1 MGSIINLKY
10 FKLYKKMNIHS
21 LNDYAGNNNNGG
33 RNNNNN
39 NQNNQF
45 FIAQMGNPENT
56 EGNSFF
62 EQLFPKTIFKLKTA
76 SFLII
81 CIITGIYFIQL
92 IAYYSIYK
100 PKGYNWGCLLY
111 HFGASEI
118 SSIANHFQYHR
129 LITPMFTHNSI
140 GHLFS
145 NTISILFIGF
155 YVEYDLKNINN
166 YLLLFFIS
174 GIIGNFCSLLF
185 SYQNISMGASGAIL
199 GLCGYYV
206 LYFIMN
212 WDRMNYNQKCCS
224 LIFFI
229 LIFMNLISGVSVG
242 SGSVDIYSH
251 IGGFIGGLAFSFI
264 LSYRNQVLYRFSQE
278 YAKLLYYASIGF
290 LVGIPIISLMIINL
304 KEIPD
309 NCEFICLSQNA

>member
-1 MGSIINLKY
+1 
-10 FKLYKKMNIHS
+10 MNIHS
-21 LNDYAGNNNNGG
+21 LNDYAQNNNNGAG
-33 RNNNNN
+33 NSNN

-45 FIAQMGNPENT
+45 FMAQMNPENT
-56 EGNSFF
+56 GGNSFF
-62 EQLFPKTIFKLKTA
+62 EQLFPKTIYKIKTA

-81 CIITGIYFIQL
+81 CILTSIYFIQL
-92 IAYYSIYK
+92 IAYYSFYK
-100 PKGYNWGCLLY
+100 PNGYNWGCLLY

-118 SSIANHFQYHR
+118 SSIA
-129 LITPMFTHNSI
+129 ITHNNF

-145 NTISILFIGF
+145 NAISIAFIGF
-155 YVEYDLKNINN
+155 YVEYDLKNITY
-166 YLLLFFIS
+166 YLLLFLLS

-199 GLCGYYV
+199 GLCGYFV
-206 LYFIMN
+206 IYFLLN
-212 WDRMNYNQKCCS
+212 WDNMNYNQKCCS

-242 SGSVDIYSH
+242 SSTVDIHSH

-264 LSYRNQVLYRFSQE
+264 LTYRAQLLYRFNQQ
-278 YAKLLYYASIGF
+278 YAKIIYYASIGF
-290 LVGIPIISLMIINL
+290 LVGLPLISLIVINL

>member
-1 MGSIINLKY
+1 
-10 FKLYKKMNIHS
+10 MNIHS
-21 LNDYAGNNNNGG
+21 LNDYAQNNNNGAG
-33 RNNNNN
+33 NSNN

-45 FIAQMGNPENT
+45 FMAQMNPENT
-56 EGNSFF
+56 GGNSFF
-62 EQLFPKTIFKLKTA
+62 EQLFPKTIYKIKTA

-81 CIITGIYFIQL
+81 CILTSIYFIQL
-92 IAYYSIYK
+92 IAYYSFYK
-100 PKGYNWGCLLY
+100 PNGYNWGCLLY

-129 LITPMFTHNSI
+129 LITPMLTHNNF

-145 NTISILFIGF
+145 NDISIAFIGF
-155 YVEYDLKNINN
+155 YVEYDLKNITN
-166 YLLLFFIS
+166 YLLLFLLS

-185 SYQNISMGASGAIL
+185 SYQNISIGASGAIL
-199 GLCGYYV
+199 GLCGYFV
-206 LYFIMN
+206 IYFLLN
-212 WDRMNYNQKCCS
+212 WNNMNYNQKCCS

-242 SGSVDIYSH
+242 SSTVDIHSH

-264 LSYRNQVLYRFSQE
+264 LTYRAQLLYRFNQQ
-278 YAKLLYYASIGF
+278 YAKIIYYASIGF
-290 LVGIPIISLMIINL
+290 LVGLPLISLIVINL

>member
-1 MGSIINLKY
+1 
-10 FKLYKKMNIHS
+10 MNIHS
-21 LNDYAGNNNNGG
+21 LNDYAQNNNNGAG
-33 RNNNNN
+33 NSNN

-45 FIAQMGNPENT
+45 FMAQMNPENT
-56 EGNSFF
+56 GGNSFF
-62 EQLFPKTIFKLKTA
+62 EQLFPKTIYKIKTA

-81 CIITGIYFIQL
+81 CILTSIYFIQL
-92 IAYYSIYK
+92 LAYYSFYK
-100 PKGYNWGCLLY
+100 PNGYNWGCLLY

-129 LITPMFTHNSI
+129 LITPMLTHNNF

-145 NTISILFIGF
+145 NAISIAFIGF
-155 YVEYDLKNINN
+155 YVEYDLKNITN
-166 YLLLFFIS
+166 YLLLFLLS

-199 GLCGYYV
+199 GLCGYFV
-206 LYFIMN
+206 IYFLLN
-212 WDRMNYNQKCCS
+212 WDNMNYNQKCCS

-242 SGSVDIYSH
+242 SSTVDIHSH

-264 LSYRNQVLYRFSQE
+264 LTYRAQLLYRFNQQ
-278 YAKLLYYASIGF
+278 YAKIIYYASIGF
-290 LVGIPIISLMIINL
+290 LVGLPLISLIVINL

>member
-1 MGSIINLKY
+1 
-10 FKLYKKMNIHS
+10 MNIHS
-21 LNDYAGNNNNGG
+21 LNDYAQNNNNGAG
-33 RNNNNN
+33 NSNN
-39 NQNNQF
+39 NQSNQF
-45 FIAQMGNPENT
+45 FMAQMNPENT
-56 EGNSFF
+56 GGNSFF
-62 EQLFPKTIFKLKTA
+62 EQLFPKTIYKIKTA

-81 CIITGIYFIQL
+81 CILTSIYFIQL
-92 IAYYSIYK
+92 IAYYSFYK
-100 PKGYNWGCLLY
+100 PNGYNWGCLLY

-129 LITPMFTHNSI
+129 LITPMLTHNNF

-145 NTISILFIGF
+145 NAISIAFIGF
-155 YVEYDLKNINN
+155 YVEYDLKNITN
-166 YLLLFFIS
+166 YLLLFLLS

-199 GLCGYYV
+199 GLCGYFV
-206 LYFIMN
+206 IYFLLN
-212 WDRMNYNQKCCS
+212 WDNMNYNQKCCS

-242 SGSVDIYSH
+242 SSTVDIHSH

-264 LSYRNQVLYRFSQE
+264 LTYRAQLLYRFNQQ
-278 YAKLLYYASIGF
+278 YAKIIYYASIGF
-290 LVGIPIISLMIINL
+290 LVGLPLISLIVINL

>member
-1 MGSIINLKY
+1 
-10 FKLYKKMNIHS
+10 MNIHS
-21 LNDYAGNNNNGG
+21 LNDYAQ
-33 RNNNNN
+33 NNNNN
-39 NQNNQF
+39 NNNINNNNSNQNNQF
-45 FIAQMGNPENT
+45 FMAQMNPENT
-56 EGNSFF
+56 GGNSFF
-62 EQLFPKTIFKLKTA
+62 EQLFPKTIYKIKTA

-81 CIITGIYFIQL
+81 CILTSIYFIQL
-92 IAYYSIYK
+92 IAYYSFYK
-100 PKGYNWGCLLY
+100 PNGYNWGCLLY

-129 LITPMFTHNSI
+129 LITPMLTHNNF

-145 NTISILFIGF
+145 NAISIAFIGF
-155 YVEYDLKNINN
+155 YVEYDLKNITN
-166 YLLLFFIS
+166 YLLLFLLS

-199 GLCGYYV
+199 GLCGYFV
-206 LYFIMN
+206 IYFLLN
-212 WDRMNYNQKCCS
+212 WDNMNYNQKCCS

-242 SGSVDIYSH
+242 SSTVDIHSH

-264 LSYRNQVLYRFSQE
+264 LTYRAQLLYRFNQQ
-278 YAKLLYYASIGF
+278 YAKIIYYASIGF
-290 LVGIPIISLMIINL
+290 LVGLPLISLIVINL

>member
-1 MGSIINLKY
+1 
-10 FKLYKKMNIHS
+10 MNIHS
-21 LNDYAGNNNNGG
+21 LNDYVQNNNNGAG
-33 RNNNNN
+33 NSNN

-45 FIAQMGNPENT
+45 FMAQMNPENT
-56 EGNSFF
+56 GGNSFF
-62 EQLFPKTIFKLKTA
+62 EQLFPKTIYKIKTA

-81 CIITGIYFIQL
+81 CILTSIYFIQL
-92 IAYYSIYK
+92 LAYYSFYK
-100 PKGYNWGCLLY
+100 PNGYNWGCLLY

-129 LITPMFTHNSI
+129 LITPMLTHNNF

-145 NTISILFIGF
+145 NAISIAFIGF
-155 YVEYDLKNINN
+155 YVEYDLKNITN
-166 YLLLFFIS
+166 YLLLFLLS

-199 GLCGYYV
+199 GLCGYFV
-206 LYFIMN
+206 IYFLLN
-212 WDRMNYNQKCCS
+212 WDNMNYNQKCCS

-242 SGSVDIYSH
+242 SSTVDIHSH

-264 LSYRNQVLYRFSQE
+264 LTYRAQLLYRFNQQ
-278 YAKLLYYASIGF
+278 YAKIIYYASIGF
-290 LVGIPIISLMIINL
+290 LVGLPLICLIVINL

>member
-1 MGSIINLKY
+1 
-10 FKLYKKMNIHS
+10 MNIHS
-21 LNDYAGNNNNGG
+21 LNDYAQNNNNGAG
-33 RNNNNN
+33 NSNN

-45 FIAQMGNPENT
+45 FMAQMNPENT
-56 EGNSFF
+56 GGNSFF
-62 EQLFPKTIFKLKTA
+62 EQLFPKTIYKIKTA

-81 CIITGIYFIQL
+81 CILTSIYFIQL
-92 IAYYSIYK
+92 IAYYSFYK
-100 PKGYNWGCLLY
+100 PNGYNWGCLLY

-129 LITPMFTHNSI
+129 LITPMLTHNNF

-145 NTISILFIGF
+145 NAISIAFIGF
-155 YVEYDLKNINN
+155 YVEYDLKNITN
-166 YLLLFFIS
+166 YLLLFLLS

-199 GLCGYYV
+199 GLCGYFV
-206 LYFIMN
+206 IYFLLN
-212 WDRMNYNQKCCS
+212 WDNMNYNQKCCS

-242 SGSVDIYSH
+242 SSTVDIHSH

-264 LSYRNQVLYRFSQE
+264 LTYRAQLLYRFNQQ
-278 YAKLLYYASIGF
+278 YAKIIYYASIGF
-290 LVGIPIISLMIINL
+290 LVGLPLICLIVINL

-309 NCEFICLSQNA
+309 NCEFICLSQTA

>member
-1 MGSIINLKY
+1 
-10 FKLYKKMNIHS
+10 MNIHS
-21 LNDYAGNNNNGG
+21 LNDYAQNNNNGAG
-33 RNNNNN
+33 NSNN

-45 FIAQMGNPENT
+45 FMAQMNPENT
-56 EGNSFF
+56 GGNSFF
-62 EQLFPKTIFKLKTA
+62 EQLFPKTIYKIKTA

-81 CIITGIYFIQL
+81 CILTSIYFIQL
-92 IAYYSIYK
+92 IAYYSFYK
-100 PKGYNWGCLLY
+100 PNGYNWGCLLY

-129 LITPMFTHNSI
+129 LITPMLTHNNF

-145 NTISILFIGF
+145 NVISIAFIGF
-155 YVEYDLKNINN
+155 YVEYDLKNITN
-166 YLLLFFIS
+166 YLLLFLLS

-199 GLCGYYV
+199 GLCGYFV
-206 LYFIMN
+206 IYFLLN
-212 WDRMNYNQKCCS
+212 WDNMNYNQKCCS

-242 SGSVDIYSH
+242 SSTVDIHSH

-264 LSYRNQVLYRFSQE
+264 LTYRAQLLYRFNQQ
-278 YAKLLYYASIGF
+278 YAKIIYYASIGF
-290 LVGIPIISLMIINL
+290 LVGLPLISLIVINL

>member
-1 MGSIINLKY
+1 
-10 FKLYKKMNIHS
+10 MNIHS
-21 LNDYAGNNNNGG
+21 LNDYAQNNNNGAG
-33 RNNNNN
+33 NSNN

-45 FIAQMGNPENT
+45 FMSQMNPENT
-56 EGNSFF
+56 GGNSFF
-62 EQLFPKTIFKLKTA
+62 EQLFPKTIYKIKTA

-81 CIITGIYFIQL
+81 CILTSIYFIQL
-92 IAYYSIYK
+92 IAYYSFYK
-100 PKGYNWGCLLY
+100 PNGYNWGCLLY

-129 LITPMFTHNSI
+129 LITPMLTHNNF

-145 NTISILFIGF
+145 NAISIAFIGF
-155 YVEYDLKNINN
+155 YVEYDLKNITN
-166 YLLLFFIS
+166 YLLLFLLS

-199 GLCGYYV
+199 GLCGYFV
-206 LYFIMN
+206 IYFLLN
-212 WDRMNYNQKCCS
+212 WDNMNYNQKCCS

-242 SGSVDIYSH
+242 NSTVDIHSH

-264 LSYRNQVLYRFSQE
+264 LTYRAQLLYRFNQQ
-278 YAKLLYYASIGF
+278 YAKIIYYASIGF
-290 LVGIPIISLMIINL
+290 LVGLPLISLIVINL

>member
-1 MGSIINLKY
+1 
-10 FKLYKKMNIHS
+10 MNIHS
-21 LNDYAGNNNNGG
+21 LNDYAQNNNNGAG
-33 RNNNNN
+33 NSNN

-45 FIAQMGNPENT
+45 FMAQMNPENT
-56 EGNSFF
+56 GGNSFF
-62 EQLFPKTIFKLKTA
+62 EQLFPKTIYKIKTA

-81 CIITGIYFIQL
+81 CILTSIYFIQL
-92 IAYYSIYK
+92 IAYYSFYK
-100 PKGYNWGCLLY
+100 PNGYNWGCLLY

-129 LITPMFTHNSI
+129 LITPMLTHNNF

-145 NTISILFIGF
+145 NAISIAFIGF
-155 YVEYDLKNINN
+155 YVEYDLKNITN
-166 YLLLFFIS
+166 YLLLFLLS

-199 GLCGYYV
+199 GLCGYFV
-206 LYFIMN
+206 IYFLLN
-212 WDRMNYNQKCCS
+212 WDNMNYNQKCCS

-242 SGSVDIYSH
+242 NSTVDIHSH

-264 LSYRNQVLYRFSQE
+264 LTYRAQLLYRFNQQ
-278 YAKLLYYASIGF
+278 YAKIIYYASIGF
-290 LVGIPIISLMIINL
+290 LVGLPLICLIVINL

>member
-1 MGSIINLKY
+1 
-10 FKLYKKMNIHS
+10 MNIHS
-21 LNDYAGNNNNGG
+21 LNDYAQNNNNGAG
-33 RNNNNN
+33 NSNN

-45 FIAQMGNPENT
+45 FMAQMNPENT
-56 EGNSFF
+56 GGNSFF
-62 EQLFPKTIFKLKTA
+62 EQLFPKTIYKIKTA
-76 SFLII
+76 SSLII
-81 CIITGIYFIQL
+81 CILTSIYFIQL
-92 IAYYSIYK
+92 IAYYSFYK
-100 PKGYNWGCLLY
+100 PNGYNWGCLLY

-129 LITPMFTHNSI
+129 LITPMLTHNNF

-145 NTISILFIGF
+145 NAISIAFIGF
-155 YVEYDLKNINN
+155 YVEYDLKNITN
-166 YLLLFFIS
+166 YLLLFLLS

-199 GLCGYYV
+199 GLCGYFV
-206 LYFIMN
+206 IYFLLN
-212 WDRMNYNQKCCS
+212 WDNMNYNQKCCS

-242 SGSVDIYSH
+242 SSTVDIHSH

-264 LSYRNQVLYRFSQE
+264 LTYRAQLLYRFNQQ
-278 YAKLLYYASIGF
+278 YAKIIYYASIGF
-290 LVGIPIISLMIINL
+290 LVGLPLISLIVINL